1 MVNYDE
7 SVLLDRMIDGNR
19 SRVMK
24 KDSLDEIRDEKNV
37 MASIYRE
44 IESESTKLHLDMR
57 KYRRPRKKICWGRK
71 FRNAMRRLDA
81 RCTRNKM
88 YSETLRPFIKKC
100 YLRLL
105 TPSCNMLK
113 MAKMTNEEFVDCMY
127 NVFLE
132 REPEKEG
139 RTYNIELLTS
149 GSVSR
154 DDVLF
159 AFQVER
165 NKTKRPMRLRYFKI
179 SRLLY
184 KKRWENV

>member
-1 MVNYDE
+1 
-7 SVLLDRMIDGNR
+7 
-19 SRVMK
+19 
-24 KDSLDEIRDEKNV
+24 
-37 MASIYRE
+37 
-44 IESESTKLHLDMR
+44 
-57 KYRRPRKKICWGRK
+57 
-71 FRNAMRRLDA
+71 
-81 RCTRNKM
+81 
-88 YSETLRPFIKKC
+88 
-100 YLRLL
+100 
-105 TPSCNMLK
+105 MLK